1 MIPKNLLYTK
11 THEWVLIEDNIA
23 TVGIT
28 HYAQDELGDIV
39 YIELPTEGT
48 EVESGNPI
56 GVIESVKAV
65 ADLYSPFTG
74 KIVEVNS
81 KLNDEPELVN
91 KDPYGEGWIVK
102 IEIDDLEEKS
112 KLMSPKD
119 YEEYLKEEAESH

>member
-39 YIELPTEGT
+39 YIELPSEGT

-74 KIVEVNS
+74 KIIEVNS